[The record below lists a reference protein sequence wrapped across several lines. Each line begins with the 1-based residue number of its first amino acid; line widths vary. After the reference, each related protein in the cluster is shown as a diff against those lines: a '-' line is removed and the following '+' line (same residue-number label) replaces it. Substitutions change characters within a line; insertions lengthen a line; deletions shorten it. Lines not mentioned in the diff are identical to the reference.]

1 MPTYDDLSNII
12 GKMKR
17 AAIDCW
23 MADQSFYPT
32 WGYEET
38 YCKWHWAPYQYFR
51 PDENGVGGGKSVGYG
66 DDVNCEAQF
75 DQIRAAIDGIVSK
88 WLDLP
93 DGTACADP
101 ESKAATSA
109 AILGA
114 SGADPAVQN
123 TGEIGTSCLTIHDS
137 LIGNANMQGAYIRPF
152 HNKYYTKFSSV
163 RGSLGQ
169 ASLILQANYAAQA
182 ALWPAA
188 REDVA
193 KICDDARAAWETQ
206 AGLAS
211 TASTTFQLAVASA
224 AVTAIGGVITATTI
238 GPAVVGVAAVTFGM
252 STAVSAAAQDA
263 SVSVSGDSYESILEA
278 LDTALE
284 KLSTSIK
291 DQEEALSTSM
301 NEAVAAMN
309 SDLSSCN
316 LDAVDLGDFPLHDED
331 GTMAMNPTDA
341 GIVSDNM
348 TNIEEELGSVVTTF
362 GSAPAANPTQRSW
375 GIGAT
380 NGTHTAASA
389 LHQFTARC
397 LELTKGEYARGHELF
412 NATVDDFNNVDSSA
426 RQRALDLIAQEE
438 KITEMSL

>member
-1 MPTYDDLSNII
+1 MPTYGEIESII

-23 MADQSFYPT
+23 MADQSFYPA
-32 WGYEET
+32 WGNEET
-38 YCKWHWAPYQYFR
+38 YCKWHWAPYQYHR
-51 PDENGVGGGKSVGYG
+51 PDANGAGGGTSVGYG
-66 DDVNCEAQF
+66 DGVTCVAQF
-75 DQIRAAIDGIVSK
+75 DGIRSSIDAVVSK

-93 DGTACADP
+93 DGSECGDH

-109 AILGA
+109 GILGA
-114 SGADPAVQN
+114 SGADPTVQN
-123 TGEIGTSCLTIHDS
+123 TGEIGTASLTIHDS

-152 HNKYYTKFSSV
+152 HNKYYTKFSAV

-182 ALWPAA
+182 ALWSAA
-188 REDVA
+188 QEDVA

-263 SVSVSGDSYESILEA
+263 SVGVSGDSYESILSSLE
-278 LDTALE
+278 TALE
-284 KLSTSIK
+284 KLSQSIK
-291 DQEEALSTSM
+291 DQEDALSTSM
-301 NEAVAAMN
+301 DEAVAAMN
-309 SDLSSCN
+309 ADLSTCN
-316 LDAVDLGDFPLHDED
+316 LDAVDLGDYPLHDED
-331 GTMAMNPTDA
+331 STMAMNQTDA
-341 GIVSDNM
+341 GIISDNM
-348 TNIEEELGSVVTTF
+348 TNIETELTSVTSTF
-362 GSAPAANPTQRSW
+362 GSPPASNPTPRSW

-380 NGTHTAASA
+380 NGSHTAASG

-397 LELTKGEYARGHELF
+397 LELTSAEYARGHELF
-412 NATVDDFNNVDSSA
+412 NATVDDYNGADASA
-426 RQRALDLIAQEE
+426 RQQVQTLLAEE
-438 KITEMSL
+438 EQITEMSL

>member
-1 MPTYDDLSNII
+1 MPTYDELDSII

-23 MADQSFYPT
+23 MADQSFYPA
-32 WGYEET
+32 WGNEET

-51 PDENGVGGGKSVGYG
+51 PDENGSGGGKSVGYG
-66 DDVNCEAQF
+66 DGVTCEAQF
-75 DQIRAAIDGIVSK
+75 DDIRAAVDGVVSK

-93 DGTACADP
+93 DGTKCADP
-101 ESKAATSA
+101 QSKAATSA
-109 AILGA
+109 GILGA
-114 SGADPAVQN
+114 SGADPTVQN
-123 TGEIGTSCLTIHDS
+123 TGEIGTASLTIHDS

-152 HNKYYTKFSSV
+152 HQKYYTKFSSV
-163 RGSLGQ
+163 RGGLGQ

-193 KICDDARAAWETQ
+193 KICDDARGAWATQ

-252 STAVSAAAQDA
+252 SSAVAAAAADA
-263 SVSVSGDSYESILEA
+263 SVSVSGNSYESILTS

-284 KLSTSIK
+284 KLSTAIK
-291 DQEEALSTSM
+291 DQEEALSASM
-301 NEAVAAMN
+301 DKAVTEMN
-309 SDLSSCN
+309 ADLSSCN
-316 LDAVDLGDFPLHDED
+316 LDAVDLGDYPLHDED

-348 TNIEEELGSVVTTF
+348 TNIEVELASVVSTF
-362 GSAPAANPTQRSW
+362 GSPPASNPTPRTW
-375 GIGAT
+375 GVGASS
-380 NGTHTAASA
+380 GTHTAASG

-397 LELTKGEYARGHELF
+397 LELTNAEYARGHQLF
-412 NATVDDFNNVDSSA
+412 NATVDDFNNVDASA
-426 RQRALDLIAQEE
+426 RQTALGLIAEE
-438 KITEMSL
+438 ERITEMSL